1 MGWRGGQAT
10 GRLGLASCHQ
20 ADTETVITLAPG
32 DGAGPTFPV
41 SPRTR
46 RNDGGAGFVV
56 EGLYPMPTPCVL
68 GHEASA
74 VVEAV
79 GSAEPRRAVRSRQSI
94 PAAFIRAN
102 SGRCAAVNGRV

>member
-10 GRLGLASCHQ
+10 GRLGLASCHK
-20 ADTETVITLAPG
+20 ADTETMITLAPG

-41 SPRTR
+41 APRTR
-46 RNDGGAGFVV
+46 RNDGGAGFVT

-74 VVEAV
+74 VAV
-79 GSAEPRRAVRSRQSI
+79 GSGSHGVQLDRGNPFLPPSYGRIAAGAPR
-94 PAAFIRAN
+94 
-102 SGRCAAVNGRV
+102 